1 MEVDGGE
8 GDDWLVELGQ
18 GEAAAGEEE
27 PEATNDQIEE
37 AEGDDSFF
45 DSEGDA
51 AGLCLEQPLQAM
63 KGDGAAVEKP
73 GEDQQRCGETR

>member
-1 MEVDGGE
+1 VAGAQQTAGEATDDQRAEADVVEVDGGE

-51 AGLCLEQPLQAM
+51 ADLCLEQPL
-63 KGDGAAVEKP
+63 
-73 GEDQQRCGETR
+73 